1 MKNDNYMYDAFVA
14 TLERTIRRLW
24 ILSIAIF
31 IAFVLVVAAWIIR
44 EQQFEVVTQE
54 VTQETEDDGINN
66 FYGGDYYG
74 ETDN

>member
-1 MKNDNYMYDAFVA
+1 MNNDNYVYEAFVA
-14 TLERTIRRLW
+14 AMERTIRRQW
-24 ILSIAIF
+24 IALAVVF
-31 IAFVLVVAAWIIR
+31 IAFVTVVAAWVIR
-44 EQQFEVVTQE
+44 EQQFEVITQE